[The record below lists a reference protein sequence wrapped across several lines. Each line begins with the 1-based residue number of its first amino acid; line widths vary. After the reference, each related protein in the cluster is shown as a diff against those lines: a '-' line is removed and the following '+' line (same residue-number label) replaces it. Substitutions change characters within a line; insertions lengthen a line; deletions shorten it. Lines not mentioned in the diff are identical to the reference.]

1 MNDMNL
7 SPVGMDQLSVPPV
20 SASHLGLP
28 TSPTHNPISTP
39 GMPVAIPSLGP
50 SLGPL
55 PSALSLMLPMGPL
68 GDRGVMC
75 GLPERNYT
83 LPPPPYPHLE
93 SSYFRHILPGILS
106 YLADRPPPQ
115 YIHPSSLNMDG
126 TLSVSNNNPS
136 GLDPYSGPGG
146 PLEQGLVTLDTR
158 QVGGQADLHQGGTH
172 EVQLDAT
179 GLTMESRVS
188 SPMSPDGMEEDL
200 ATMEGVVVAE
210 TQQQLGTRPQ
220 PHEGLAGV
228 NSSGCVMP
236 LHGAGLELPVVM
248 EQEHMGGRVGTSTTG
263 AGGPRT
269 LGEVLNSTG
278 ELNSG
283 VVSVVLTG
291 AMPPQAQLEPVS
303 LHGPSG
309 MGLEPVN
316 VLPITAEVSL
326 GPDNS
331 LVLVNSTLQLEDST
345 SNKENM
351 ATAFNICKI
360 CLPILSIGMCF
371 SPISCV

>member
-1 MNDMNL
+1 
-7 SPVGMDQLSVPPV
+7 
-20 SASHLGLP
+20 
-28 TSPTHNPISTP
+28 
-39 GMPVAIPSLGP
+39 
-50 SLGPL
+50 
-55 PSALSLMLPMGPL
+55 
-68 GDRGVMC
+68 
-75 GLPERNYT
+75 
-83 LPPPPYPHLE
+83 
-93 SSYFRHILPGILS
+93 
-106 YLADRPPPQ
+106 
-115 YIHPSSLNMDG
+115 MDG

-158 QVGGQADLHQGGTH
+158 QVGGQADLHQGGSH

-220 PHEGLAGV
+220 PHEGLTGV
-228 NSSGCVMP
+228 DSSGGVMP
-236 LHGAGLELPVVM
+236 LHGAGLELM

-263 AGGPRT
+263 GGGPGT
-269 LGEVLNSTG
+269 LGEALHSTG

-291 AMPPQAQLEPVS
+291 AMPPQTQLEPVS

-316 VLPITAEVSL
+316 VSPITAEVSL

-351 ATAFNICKI
+351 ATAFNICKFF
-360 CLPILSIGMCF
+360 LVILSYAMYF
-371 SPISCV
+371 VPISFILLLFRVHFV

>member
-1 MNDMNL
+1 
-7 SPVGMDQLSVPPV
+7 
-20 SASHLGLP
+20 
-28 TSPTHNPISTP
+28 
-39 GMPVAIPSLGP
+39 
-50 SLGPL
+50 
-55 PSALSLMLPMGPL
+55 
-68 GDRGVMC
+68 
-75 GLPERNYT
+75 
-83 LPPPPYPHLE
+83 
-93 SSYFRHILPGILS
+93 
-106 YLADRPPPQ
+106 
-115 YIHPSSLNMDG
+115 MDG
-126 TLSVSNNNPS
+126 TLSMSNNNPS
-136 GLDPYSGPGG
+136 GLDPYSG

-158 QVGGQADLHQGGTH
+158 QVGGQADLHQGGSH

-228 NSSGCVMP
+228 DSSGGVMP

-248 EQEHMGGRVGTSTTG
+248 EQEHMGGRVVTSTTG
-263 AGGPRT
+263 AGGPGT
-269 LGEVLNSTG
+269 LSEALHSTG
-278 ELNSG
+278 EMNSG

-291 AMPPQAQLEPVS
+291 AMLPQAQLEPVS

-309 MGLEPVN
+309 MGLESVN
-316 VLPITAEVSL
+316 VSRITAEVSL

-360 CLPILSIGMCF
+360 CLLILNIGMCF
-371 SPISCV
+371 SPISCILLFFRVHFMRAVISVGLP

>member
-1 MNDMNL
+1 
-7 SPVGMDQLSVPPV
+7 
-20 SASHLGLP
+20 
-28 TSPTHNPISTP
+28 
-39 GMPVAIPSLGP
+39 
-50 SLGPL
+50 
-55 PSALSLMLPMGPL
+55 
-68 GDRGVMC
+68 
-75 GLPERNYT
+75 
-83 LPPPPYPHLE
+83 
-93 SSYFRHILPGILS
+93 
-106 YLADRPPPQ
+106 
-115 YIHPSSLNMDG
+115 MDG

-158 QVGGQADLHQGGTH
+158 QVGGQADLHQGGSH
-172 EVQLDAT
+172 EVQLGAT

-210 TQQQLGTRPQ
+210 SQQQLGSRSQT
-220 PHEGLAGV
+220 HEGLAGV
-228 NSSGCVMP
+228 DSSGGVMP

-248 EQEHMGGRVGTSTTG
+248 EQEHMGGRVGSGSTG
-263 AGGPRT
+263 AGGPGT
-269 LGEVLNSTG
+269 LSEALHSAG

-291 AMPPQAQLEPVS
+291 AMLPQTQLERVS

-309 MGLEPVN
+309 LGLEQVN
-316 VLPITAEVSL
+316 VSAQVSL

-331 LVLVNSTLQLEDST
+331 LVLVNSTLHLEDST

-351 ATAFNICKI
+351 ATAFNICKFWFWF
-360 CLPILSIGMCF
+360 PT
-371 SPISCV
+371 